1 MEAAINGLQKSYRM
15 GHLENIRE
23 GGVLKVKQR
32 LQDPPADMRELV
44 YGKMMGKHKR
54 ASDGYEQNDRYAR
67 IYAILASLAGLPLK
81 SWRACRRWTWTW
93 RRPWGWFF
101 FWVSRDGAVDAQ
113 PALHRAQPD
122 ADRGHDLRANGV
134 VERAC
139 GPADRGEEKHG
150 SHRSCLSLQFRPP
163 SKQSTSSP
171 VFSASWASLSSG
183 KSPSGT
189 LWQQASGVSARG
201 VVDLAKYL
209 PEFAER
215 GAQIERTSK
224 IIGISADSYQRLAY
238 AAKMSQT
245 PVDAVYGALT
255 KLNKAIGLGERGMG
269 PAHQAGR
276 APGRSPCH
284 AGLRT
289 AKSSDE
295 AFMDV
300 ADAIS
305 RTSDKMKQ
313 AAIVTAVFGK
323 AGQQVLPM
331 LLLGRKGLEQ
341 MKAAAVDVIPDK
353 TLEAAEAF
361 QRNMVRLKANVQ
373 EVKDRVLGFGLT
385 LAEKYLPPIMKW
397 LEANKEIIA
406 TRLEAFIDR
415 LTTAF
420 DNARPF
426 LAFLLKAAGWL
437 ISNWPVLGAVYL
449 GWIAAQIALDAAL
462 DANPI
467 GLITLAIQA
476 LIVEVLIIIRYWH
489 EITSVS
495 NLRGTGLTSCW
506 AIRG

>member
-1 MEAAINGLQKSYRM
+1 MPEFA
-15 GHLENIRE
+15 
-23 GGVLKVKQR
+23 
-32 LQDPPADMRELV
+32 
-44 YGKMMGKHKR
+44 
-54 ASDGYEQNDRYAR
+54 
-67 IYAILASLAGLPLK
+67 
-81 SWRACRRWTWTW
+81 
-93 RRPWGWFF
+93 
-101 FWVSRDGAVDAQ
+101 VSATIKAVDKFSSVFGKLGQ
-113 PALHRAQPD
+113 SLVGQIALGNLVATGIRSIG
-122 ADRGHDLRANGV
+122 RGV
-134 VERAC
+134 VE
-139 GPADRGEEKHG
+139 
-150 SHRSCLSLQFRPP
+150 
-163 SKQSTSSP
+163 
-171 VFSASWASLSSG
+171 
-183 KSPSGT
+183 
-189 LWQQASGVSARG
+189 
-201 VVDLAKYL
+201 LAKSL

-238 AAKMSQT
+238 AAKMTET

-269 PAHQAGR
+269 PLIKQVVR
-276 APGRSPCH
+276 LDAPL
-284 AGLRT
+284 AMQLRT

-300 ADAIS
+300 ADAVS
-305 RTSDKMKQ
+305 RTNDKMKQ

-323 AGQQVLPM
+323 AGQQMLPM

-353 TLEAAEAF
+353 TLDAAEAF

-489 EITSVS
+489 EITTAVESAWNWFNKLLGNPWIKLGLSLIAEPLLVIAAVIQTIVDLIQGKGIS
-495 NLRGTGLTSCW
+495 SFRDLIKAAGPLGLVADMLGWSKTGTNAGNIAGEQAPNKGMTPFQFINQVNVDNSRAPGTTS
-506 AIRG
+506 AVRTSQAPTGNPGYQYSGAQ